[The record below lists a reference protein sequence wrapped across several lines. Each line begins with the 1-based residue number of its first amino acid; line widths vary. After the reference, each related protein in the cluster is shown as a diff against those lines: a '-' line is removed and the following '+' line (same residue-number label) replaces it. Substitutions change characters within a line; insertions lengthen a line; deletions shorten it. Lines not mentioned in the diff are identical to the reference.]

1 MGEIMSTTYT
11 FSVSLLDASVS
22 PNGLQVWQSGTL
34 TLDSGSVTGALEL
47 PDFYKYPI
55 PYEGS
60 AVSPSTLAGTTIEAS
75 GKSAEAQIT
84 FTVTYDFDGFLFNGS
99 YLGGLISV
107 LDYGAQET
115 YLYVI
120 QGLSSQSPS
129 GAIFRGGS
137 TAADK
142 RSPRTA

>member
-1 MGEIMSTTYT
+1 MGEIMTTTYT
-11 FSVSLLDASVS
+11 FSVSLFDASAN

-34 TLDSGSVTGALEL
+34 TLDTASNTGALAL
-47 PDFYKYPI
+47 PDFYQDPI

-60 AVSPSTLAGTTIEAS
+60 TVSPATLAGTIIEAS

-84 FTVTYDFDGFLFNGS
+84 FTVTYNFDGFLYNGS
-99 YLGGLISV
+99 YVGGLISV
-107 LDYGAQET
+107 LDYAAQET

-120 QGLSSQSPS
+120 QGLSAQSPW
-129 GAIFRGGS
+129 GASVRGGS

-142 RSPRTA
+142 RTPRTA

>member
-1 MGEIMSTTYT
+1 MGEIMTTTYT
-11 FSVSLLDASVS
+11 FSVSLFDASAN

-34 TLDSGSVTGALEL
+34 TFDTDSITGALAL
-47 PDFYKYPI
+47 PGFYKDPI

-60 AVSPSTLAGTTIEAS
+60 AVSPSTSAGTTIKAS
-75 GKSAEAQIT
+75 GKSTEAQIT

-99 YLGGLISV
+99 YVGGLISM

-120 QGLSSQSPS
+120 QGLSSQGPS
-129 GAIFRGGS
+129 GASFRGGS
-137 TAADK
+137 TAVDK
-142 RSPRTA
+142 RTPRTA

>member
-1 MGEIMSTTYT
+1 MSTTYT
-11 FSVSLLDASVS
+11 FSVSLLDASVN

-34 TLDSGSVTGALEL
+34 TLDSGSVTGALAL
-47 PDFYKYPI
+47 PGFYKDPI

-60 AVSPSTLAGTTIEAS
+60 AASPSTSAGTTIEAS

-84 FTVTYDFDGFLFNGS
+84 FTLTYDFDGFLFNGS

-129 GAIFRGGS
+129 GATFRGGS
-137 TAADK
+137 KAADK
-142 RSPRTA
+142 RTPRTA